1 MFSLRV
7 SNIDFYFLYKGFWM
21 VNIIDIICFNV
32 IYLDK
37 SFVIGIKNRLGLI
50 IMYVYLSL

>member
-1 MFSLRV
+1 
-7 SNIDFYFLYKGFWM
+7 M